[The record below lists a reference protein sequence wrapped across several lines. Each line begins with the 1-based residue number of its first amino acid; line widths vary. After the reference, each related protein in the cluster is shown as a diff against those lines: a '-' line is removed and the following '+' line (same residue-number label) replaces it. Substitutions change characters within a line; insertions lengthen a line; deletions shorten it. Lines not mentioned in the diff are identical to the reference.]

1 MGKRRIARELALKFL
16 YQSEFNPDELQ
27 TQIAQFCE
35 RSGTQAEII
44 EFMRALVEKVFAH
57 AEEIDVLLNKF
68 SDHWALERM
77 SMVDRNILRLGICE
91 LAFTT
96 ATPPKVAINEA
107 VEIAKKF
114 GISPTQ
120 MALSF
125 VNQQPFITSN
135 IVGATNITQLKENI
149 NSIGIKLSDEI
160 LKEIEL
166 IHTQYPNPAP

>member
-16 YQSEFNPDELQ
+16 YQSEFNPDELG
-27 TQIAQFCE
+27 TQIAQFCK

-44 EFMRALVEKVFAH
+44 EFMRSLVEKVFVH

-68 SDHWALERM
+68 SNHWALERM

-114 GISPTQ
+114 GTEGSPDFINGILDKVFKETHKDTSSPT
-120 MALSF
+120 A
-125 VNQQPFITSN
+125 
-135 IVGATNITQLKENI
+135 K
-149 NSIGIKLSDEI
+149 
-160 LKEIEL
+160 
-166 IHTQYPNPAP
+166 

>member
-1 MGKRRIARELALKFL
+1 LKWQIYTEKFEEFMGKRRIARELALKFL
-16 YQSEFNPDELQ
+16 YQSEFNPDDLE

-44 EFMRALVEKVFAH
+44 EFMRVLVEKVFAH

-114 GISPTQ
+114 GTEDSPDFINGILDKVFKETLKGTSSPT
-120 MALSF
+120 A
-125 VNQQPFITSN
+125 
-135 IVGATNITQLKENI
+135 K
-149 NSIGIKLSDEI
+149 
-160 LKEIEL
+160 
-166 IHTQYPNPAP
+166 

>member
-1 MGKRRIARELALKFL
+1 MGKRRIARELTVKFL

-27 TQIAQFCE
+27 TQIAQFCK
-35 RSGTQAEII
+35 RSGAQAEII
-44 EFMRALVEKVFAH
+44 DFMRALVEKVFAH

-96 ATPPKVAINEA
+96 ATPPKVGINEA

-114 GISPTQ
+114 GTQDSPDFINGILDKVFKETLKDTSSPT
-120 MALSF
+120 A
-125 VNQQPFITSN
+125 
-135 IVGATNITQLKENI
+135 K
-149 NSIGIKLSDEI
+149 
-160 LKEIEL
+160 
-166 IHTQYPNPAP
+166 

>member
-1 MGKRRIARELALKFL
+1 MGKRRISRELALKFL

-27 TQIAQFCE
+27 TQIAQFCK
-35 RSGTQAEII
+35 RSGAQAEII

-68 SDHWALERM
+68 SDHWALDRM
-77 SMVDRNILRLGICE
+77 SKVGRNILRLGICE

-114 GISPTQ
+114 GTEDSPD
-120 MALSF
+120 
-125 VNQQPFITSN
+125 FINGILDKVFKETLKGTSSQT
-135 IVGATNITQLKENI
+135 AK
-149 NSIGIKLSDEI
+149 
-160 LKEIEL
+160 
-166 IHTQYPNPAP
+166 